1 MNKKILIAVIVGVL
15 FGLVLLGVYRKPEN
29 QGNELRESPASN
41 QGTLEAKT
49 DDSGE
54 VTTTVVPKNITPN
67 AASWDFEIE
76 MNTHAVELDTNF
88 LESSVLVVD
97 GATYKPTAWEGDP
110 PGGHHRE
117 GILKFSATIPKPKS
131 ITLKINQ
138 IGGIE
143 ERSFLWRTSP

>member
-117 GILKFSATIPKPKS
+117 GVLKFSAIVPFPPS
-131 ITLKINQ
+131 ISIVIRGVGGVASRTFTWTL
-138 IGGIE
+138 E
-143 ERSFLWRTSP
+143 